1 MKRRKYLLWAGS
13 LLFILLMA
21 SVSVAA
27 PPVEQLP
34 DQSMPAMKA
43 ALAQCNSALGQCNSW
58 LTQCDAELAQCDAD
72 LAQWMAHPKFSVLN
86 PRGDRPPITAVPP
99 TARLSTLTGK
109 TIAIV
114 GNYNPTVV
122 PLATAFAQAGYTV
135 IFVSDLPVA
144 AGQSPRPI
152 QLNEPGITNMFL
164 ADFEKNPMVA
174 NAIIVAH
181 GF

>member
-1 MKRRKYLLWAGS
+1 MKRKRYLLSAGC
-13 LLFILLMA
+13 LLFILLTA
-21 SVSVAA
+21 SVSMAA
-27 PPVEQLP
+27 PPVAQLP

-43 ALAQCNSALGQCNSW
+43 ALAQCNSGLAQCNTGLTQCNAALGQCN
-58 LTQCDAELAQCDAD
+58 AD
-72 LAQWMAHPKFSVLN
+72 LAEWQAHPRFSVLN
-86 PRGDRPPITAVPP
+86 PRADRPPIIAVPP
-99 TARLSTLTGK
+99 TPRLSSLQGK

-114 GNYNPTVV
+114 GNYNPTVE
-122 PLATAFAQAGYTV
+122 PLAKAFAQAGYTV

-152 QLNEPGITNMFL
+152 QPNVPGLTNMFL

>member
-1 MKRRKYLLWAGS
+1 MKRRKYLLSAS
-13 LLFILLMA
+13 CLLLFVLLA
-21 SVSVAA
+21 SVSPAA

-43 ALAQCNSALGQCNSW
+43 ALAQCNNALGQCRGGLNQCNTALGQCN
-58 LTQCDAELAQCDAD
+58 AD
-72 LAQWMAHPKFSVLN
+72 LAEWQAHPRFSVLN

-99 TARLSTLTGK
+99 TARLSSLQGK
-109 TIAIV
+109 TLAIV
-114 GNYNPTVV
+114 GNYNPTVA

-152 QLNEPGITNMFL
+152 TLPGVMNMSL
-164 ADFEKNPMVA
+164 VDFEKNPMQA
-174 NAIIVAH
+174 DAIIVAH